1 MSLSPLSI
9 IGIIN
14 VSEDVSEDL
23 SEPMADITR
32 AFFICCQEYSATGT
46 PLGGETT
53 TGVRFRKAE
62 KSPLGLSLTPLNDN
76 ISIHAIFKDPVI
88 IQNILD
94 DPRIGGLK
102 LVVYVAFSIRI
113 AVSQFSDSPISSHVS
128 LPQSVR
134 AIITSIVA
142 DASVP

>member
-53 TGVRFRKAE
+53 TGMRVREAKR
-62 KSPLGLSLTPLNDN
+62 SPGWSLTPLNDN
-76 ISIHAIFKDPVI
+76 ISIHAIFKNPVI

-113 AVSQFSDSPISSHVS
+113 AASQFSVSPISRHVS
-128 LPQSVR
+128 LPQSVQ
-134 AIITSIVA
+134 AIITSIDV